1 MKCVYCG
8 KELPKGATQCP
19 HCYAEVKVEAPKKTS
34 KGEK

>member
-19 HCYAEVKVEAPKKTS
+19 HCYAEVTVKAPKKSDS
-34 KGEK
+34 KEK